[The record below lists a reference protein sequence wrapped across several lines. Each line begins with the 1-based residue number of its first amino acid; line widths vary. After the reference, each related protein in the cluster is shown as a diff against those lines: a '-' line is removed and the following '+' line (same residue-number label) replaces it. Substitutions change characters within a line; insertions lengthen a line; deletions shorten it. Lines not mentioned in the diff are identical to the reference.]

1 MEELT
6 QAAKKRSELEING
19 SGGKDGADWDDPK
32 NNIENLINFGPIYR
46 CLHIH
51 SISGE
56 RSEFEQYYFTQ
67 RRKQCQLILSLSPSQ
82 QVCLMSFY
90 GSVDCVIFHC
100 SQIYETTVNSL
111 VV

>member
-6 QAAKKRSELEING
+6 QALNKTSDFE
-19 SGGKDGADWDDPK
+19 GGGGGQRGAYWSDPK

-51 SISGE
+51 SVSGE

-82 QVCLMSFY
+82 QVC
-90 GSVDCVIFHC
+90 VVCEIP
-100 SQIYETTVNSL
+100 SQTCAI
-111 VV
+111 